1 MVRKVFR
8 WLAVT
13 VGLIVLATIMTGLVR
28 LAYDLMGSRSL
39 FSFTIVSFVIFKIS
53 IWLTEKNIDEK
64 K

>member
-13 VGLIVLATIMTGLVR
+13 VGLIVLATIMTVLVN
-28 LAYDLMGSRSL
+28 LVYDLMGSRNL
-39 FSFTIVSFVIFKIS
+39 LSFTIVSFVIFKIS